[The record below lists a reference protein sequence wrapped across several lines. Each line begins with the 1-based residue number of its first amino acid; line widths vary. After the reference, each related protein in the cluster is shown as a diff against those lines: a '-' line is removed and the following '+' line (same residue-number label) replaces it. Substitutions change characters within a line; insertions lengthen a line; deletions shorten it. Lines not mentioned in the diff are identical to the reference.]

1 MESKNAA
8 QKYLWQLKPGSQPL
22 FLKFCCV
29 AVEQLFKLVTTSPLG
44 MKGKNCVFMRFG
56 NLPMDSLWIW
66 TDSGHSLYT
75 AKSQNKINFELKFVR
90 KWEQC
95 CIRPMTTSC

>member
-22 FLKFCCV
+22 FLNFCYV

-44 MKGKNCVFMRFG
+44 TKGKNCVFMRFG

-66 TDSGHSLYT
+66 IDSGHSLCT
-75 AKSQNKINFELKFVR
+75 AKSQNKINFELKSVR
-90 KWEQC
+90 RGEQYC
-95 CIRPMTTSC
+95 TRPMTTP